1 MSGYLFKRASNAF
14 KSWSRRWFILRDNR
28 IVYQSESKAEV
39 KQQLAAATLNY
50 SPMHIIPS
58 LPSYI
63 PRPSHFFEH
72 FKNTERPGYEA
83 MLLLV
88 VYF

>member
-39 KQQLAAATLNY
+39 RQTNIRHPIHLLCVDIWCVSTC
-50 SPMHIIPS
+50 
-58 LPSYI
+58 
-63 PRPSHFFEH
+63 HFME
-72 FKNTERPGYEA
+72 
-83 MLLLV
+83 
-88 VYF
+88 YFY

>member
-39 KQQLAAATLNY
+39 RTSPQQAKGQCDPLWCLPALRTTGGRLIV
-50 SPMHIIPS
+50 SVHIHVALSMSTI
-58 LPSYI
+58 
-63 PRPSHFFEH
+63 H
-72 FKNTERPGYEA
+72 
-83 MLLLV
+83 
-88 VYF
+88 

>member
-39 KQQLAAATLNY
+39 RLIQQQYCSCHIEVTAP
-50 SPMHIIPS
+50 SPC
-58 LPSYI
+58 
-63 PRPSHFFEH
+63 
-72 FKNTERPGYEA
+72 T
-83 MLLLV
+83 LLLGG
-88 VYF
+88 

>member
-39 KQQLAAATLNY
+39 RTTPQQARGSA
-50 SPMHIIPS
+50 I
-58 LPSYI
+58 
-63 PRPSHFFEH
+63 HFGASQ
-72 FKNTERPGYEA
+72 P
-83 MLLLV
+83 
-88 VYF
+88 